1 MLLSKLFA
9 GQTYTEDAGR
19 APSASQPPA
28 QNTAAVNRQIHSMV
42 PGQTIHGE
50 IVGRNGSEVQI
61 KVSDDMILQARVDRN
76 LNLEIGKNM
85 TFEVRNNGSSLTL
98 SPLFT
103 NVSTDVTVLK
113 AIDMAGL
120 PVNDTT
126 VSLTSQMMQA
136 GMSVNKNI
144 LGQMYRQVMNYPEAE
159 ISDVVN
165 LHKMGIP
172 VNPSTVSQMIS
183 YRNLTHQLKGG
194 MEAVLQALPEALEGM
209 LSQGD
214 VQGAL
219 GVYKELFALFAGEA
233 DKIPGAGMQ
242 FQGGQAVDEA
252 GQAANVVFTETVAGM
267 DEELADLVNGAGSGK
282 EEISLQPG
290 SVQDGADGMGNP
302 GAVAG
307 SQVLSEGAGEGTLT
321 AASRTFLADQLYNLL
336 GQAGLPAQ
344 EISRMAEQIRL
355 FAQGSLGPDTFFQL
369 TGQLLQTAGN
379 EQARQLAQKLV
390 SSGEFKEIM
399 TNWLKDSWMLKPQ
412 DVADPGKVQELY
424 RRLDRQLKSLAQ
436 TLENGGQSAGTAF
449 RAVTNLSQNVDFLNQ
464 VNQMYA
470 YVQIPLRLRQGDTNG
485 ELYVY
490 TNKKNLAAREG
501 RVSALLHLDM
511 EHIGPLDVYVSME
524 SSKVNTKFYVQDE
537 EMLDFLGAHMDILTD
552 RLRERGYDCACSMKT
567 RGEAAEENTEN
578 SGIWPLLQQGGG
590 MLLSRQAFDVRT

>member
-1 MLLSKLFA
+1 MLFRS
-9 GQTYTEDAGR
+9 
-19 APSASQPPA
+19 
-28 QNTAAVNRQIHSMV
+28 
-42 PGQTIHGE
+42 
-50 IVGRNGSEVQI
+50 
-61 KVSDDMILQARVDRN
+61 
-76 LNLEIGKNM
+76 
-85 TFEVRNNGSSLTL
+85 GSSLTL

-233 DKIPGAGMQ
+233 DKIPGAGML
-242 FQGGQAVDEA
+242 FQGGQAVDGA

-267 DEELADLVNGAGSGK
+267 DAELADLVNGAGSGK

-290 SVQDGADGMGNP
+290 SVQEGADGMGNP
-302 GAVAG
+302 GAVPG

-321 AASRTFLADQLYNLL
+321 AASRAFLADQLYNLL
-336 GQAGLPAQ
+336 GQTGLPAQ
-344 EISRMAEQIRL
+344 EVSQMAEQIRL

>member
-1 MLLSKLFA
+1 
-9 GQTYTEDAGR
+9 
-19 APSASQPPA
+19 
-28 QNTAAVNRQIHSMV
+28 
-42 PGQTIHGE
+42 
-50 IVGRNGSEVQI
+50 
-61 KVSDDMILQARVDRN
+61 
-76 LNLEIGKNM
+76 
-85 TFEVRNNGSSLTL
+85 
-98 SPLFT
+98 
-103 NVSTDVTVLK
+103 
-113 AIDMAGL
+113 
-120 PVNDTT
+120 
-126 VSLTSQMMQA
+126 
-136 GMSVNKNI
+136 
-144 LGQMYRQVMNYPEAE
+144 
-159 ISDVVN
+159 
-165 LHKMGIP
+165 
-172 VNPSTVSQMIS
+172 
-183 YRNLTHQLKGG
+183 
-194 MEAVLQALPEALEGM
+194 
-209 LSQGD
+209 
-214 VQGAL
+214 
-219 GVYKELFALFAGEA
+219 
-233 DKIPGAGMQ
+233 
-242 FQGGQAVDEA
+242 
-252 GQAANVVFTETVAGM
+252 
-267 DEELADLVNGAGSGK
+267 
-282 EEISLQPG
+282 
-290 SVQDGADGMGNP
+290 
-302 GAVAG
+302 
-307 SQVLSEGAGEGTLT
+307 
-321 AASRTFLADQLYNLL
+321 
-336 GQAGLPAQ
+336 
-344 EISRMAEQIRL
+344 MAEQIRL